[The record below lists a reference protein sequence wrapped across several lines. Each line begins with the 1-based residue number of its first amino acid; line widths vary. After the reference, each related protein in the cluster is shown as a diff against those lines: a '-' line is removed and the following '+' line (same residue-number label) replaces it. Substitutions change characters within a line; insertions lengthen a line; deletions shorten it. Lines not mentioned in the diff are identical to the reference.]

1 LHIAQGM
8 SAARRRR
15 GQPRENRQ
23 EAGRAAPGTSTK
35 GQAVNRNE
43 RADAAAP
50 GSKPAVTEGAVPAA
64 ALSGRFPSLG
74 MALEPPI
81 EPLEAKVAERLPEG
95 GGWLY
100 EPKWDGF
107 RCLLFRRGRQ
117 VVLQSKSGQALGR
130 YFPELT
136 AAATALTGS
145 PFVLDGEIVVW
156 ASGGRRKLDFDAL
169 LQRIHPAASR
179 IRRLA
184 SETPATL
191 ILFDLLLNGRQ
202 GLVTGE
208 PLERRRERLERFASH
223 LPAAGRFLLS
233 PATTSRVQAAAWLRA
248 AGPGSTD
255 GVMAKRLDAIYRP
268 GDRSAMV
275 KVKPERTADCV
286 VGGFRWAR
294 AAAAEDQVGSLLLG
308 LYDEKGGLNHV
319 GFCSGFTAAARR
331 ELAAILRPHIGSP
344 GFTGRAPGGPSRWSR
359 HHDDEWV
366 PLRPVLVCEV
376 SYDHF
381 SGERFRHGVQF
392 RRWRPDK
399 RPVACTYMQLRRR
412 PVPDTFD

>member
-1 LHIAQGM
+1 M
-8 SAARRRR
+8 SASRRAR
-15 GQPRENRQ
+15 G
-23 EAGRAAPGTSTK
+23 STV
-35 GQAVNRNE
+35 A
-43 RADAAAP
+43 
-50 GSKPAVTEGAVPAA
+50 EGALPAA
-64 ALSGRFPSLG
+64 ALSGGFPSLG
-74 MALEPPI
+74 LAIEPPVA
-81 EPLEAKVAERLPEG
+81 PLEAQTAERLPEG

-107 RCLLFRRGRQ
+107 RCLLFRRGPT
-117 VVLQSKSGQALGR
+117 VVLQSKSGQTLGR

-136 AAATALTGS
+136 AAAAALGGS

-156 ASGGRRKLDFDAL
+156 AGAARRELDFDAL

-184 SETPATL
+184 SETPATV
-191 ILFDLLLNGRQ
+191 ILFDVLLDGRH
-202 GLVTGE
+202 GVVTGE
-208 PLERRRERLERFASH
+208 ALERRRERLERFASR
-223 LPAAGRFLLS
+223 LPADGRFLLS
-233 PATTSRVQAAAWLRA
+233 PASTSRAQAAAWLRA
-248 AGPGSTD
+248 AGPGSVD
-255 GVMAKRLDAIYRP
+255 GVVAKRLDAAYRF

-294 AAAAEDQVGSLLLG
+294 AAAAAGQVGSLLLG
-308 LYDEKGGLNHV
+308 LYDGEGRLDHV
-319 GFCSGFTAAARR
+319 GFCSGFTAEARG
-331 ELAAILRPHIGSP
+331 ELAAILRPHIGPP

-359 HHDDEWV
+359 NRDNEWV
-366 PLRPVLVCEV
+366 PVRPALVCEV

-399 RPVACTYMQLRRR
+399 LPTACTYAQLRRR
-412 PVPDTFD
+412 GAAPPILNPTGARGSSRSGGPRLPPARSR

>member
-1 LHIAQGM
+1 M
-8 SAARRRR
+8 PVSRSRRA
-15 GQPRENRQ
+15 QPRERSV
-23 EAGRAAPGTSTK
+23 AVARGRK
-35 GQAVNRNE
+35 LAV
-43 RADAAAP
+43 A
-50 GSKPAVTEGAVPAA
+50 EGAVPAA
-64 ALSGRFPSLG
+64 ALSGAFPSLG

-81 EPLEAKVAERLPEG
+81 EPLEAQAAERLPEG

-117 VVLQSKSGQALGR
+117 VALQSKSGQPLGR

-136 AAATALTGS
+136 AAAAALTGT

-156 ASGGRRKLDFDAL
+156 AAAGRRELDFDAL

-191 ILFDLLLNGRQ
+191 ILFDLLLDGRE
-202 GLVTGE
+202 GPVTGE

-223 LPAAGRFLLS
+223 LPANGRFLLS
-233 PATTSRVQAAAWLRA
+233 PATTSRAQAAAWLRA

-255 GVMAKRLDAIYRP
+255 GVVAKRLDAIYRP

-294 AAAAEDQVGSLLLG
+294 AAAAEGQVGSLLLG
-308 LYDEKGGLNHV
+308 LYDEEGRLDHV
-319 GFCSGFTAAARR
+319 GFCSGFTAVARR
-331 ELAAILRPHIGSP
+331 ELAAVLRPHIGSP

-359 HHDDEWV
+359 NHDNEWV
-366 PLRPVLVCEV
+366 PLQPALVCEV

-399 RPVACTYMQLRRR
+399 RPAACTYLQLRRR
-412 PVPDTFD
+412 GTLPSPLHSTLSPPMSG